1 MRVRPPLVAG
11 TFYPAGSRELRARIQ
26 DLLAQSG
33 VAALPGVLGGLVPH
47 AGYVYSG
54 PTAAAFF
61 ASVSDTP
68 DTVVF
73 CGSVHV
79 PGVRVAS
86 LDGSRA
92 WSTPLGEIEPD
103 RELAEAILEEA
114 DGRVVSAP
122 EVHDEDHAIEVQ
134 LPFVQVRWPDA
145 RFLALSVPADERAPA
160 VGRDVGEAIQR
171 CGRVAL
177 VVASSDLTHYGDR
190 FGFTPFG
197 TGRRA
202 LERAHGQN
210 DVGLLERLE
219 ALDAEGA
226 LATARRDHSACGGGA
241 IAATWAA
248 ARVLGASS
256 ARILAHT
263 SSSAVA
269 GGADADLSVGYGAA
283 ALLR

>member
-1 MRVRPPLVAG
+1 VAG
-11 TFYPAGSRELRARIQ
+11 GFYPAGSRELHARIQ
-26 DLLAQSG
+26 ELLAGSG
-33 VAALPGVLGGLVPH
+33 VAPLPGVLGGLVPH
-47 AGYVYSG
+47 AGYAYSG

-61 ASVSDTP
+61 ASVP
-68 DTVVF
+68 EAPETVVF
-73 CGSVHV
+73 CGAVHV

-92 WSTPLGEIEPD
+92 WCTPLGEIEPD
-103 RELAEAILEEA
+103 RELAQAILEQA
-114 DGRVVSAP
+114 DGRLVSAP
-122 EVHDEDHAIEVQ
+122 EAHDGDHAIEVQ

-145 RFLALSVPADERAPA
+145 RFLALSVPADERALE
-160 VGRDVGEAIQR
+160 VGRVVGEAIRR
-171 CGRVAL
+171 CGRAAL

-197 TGRRA
+197 IGRRA
-202 LERAHGQN
+202 LERAHGEN

-226 LATARRDHSACGGGA
+226 LAAARRDHSACGGGA

-256 ARILAHT
+256 ARILVHT
-263 SSSAVA
+263 SSSAVT
-269 GGADADLSVGYGAA
+269 GEADADLSVGYGAA

>member
-1 MRVRPPLVAG
+1 
-11 TFYPAGSRELRARIQ
+11 
-26 DLLAQSG
+26 
-33 VAALPGVLGGLVPH
+33 
-47 AGYVYSG
+47 
-54 PTAAAFF
+54 
-61 ASVSDTP
+61 
-68 DTVVF
+68 
-73 CGSVHV
+73 VHV

-92 WSTPLGEIEPD
+92 WRTPLGEIEPD
-103 RELAEAILEEA
+103 HELAEAVLEEA
-114 DGRVVSAP
+114 QGRVVSAP
-122 EVHDEDHAIEVQ
+122 EAHDGDHAIEVQ

-145 RFLALSVPADERAPA
+145 RFLAISVPADERAPE
-160 VGRDVGEAIQR
+160 VGRVLGDAIKR
-171 CGRVAL
+171 WGRRAL

-190 FGFTPFG
+190 FGFTPWG
-197 TGRRA
+197 VGRRA
-202 LERAHGQN
+202 LERAHGRN

-248 ARVLGASS
+248 ARALGASS

-263 SSSAVA
+263 SSSAVS
-269 GGADADLSVGYGAA
+269 GEADTVLSVGYAAA